1 MAYEVKAVRAV
12 WDPSLSIP
20 GTNRRGGW
28 RCPTGTRYGG
38 QITDRF
44 GRSCGWGV
52 ARRIANQI
60 SDIGQRLENVD
71 DARRGRR
78 IARRERR
85 ILARLNP
92 QGGGAGRLERGLRG
106 VADRLEAADTPSP
119 RGVRRRTVVARPP
132 SVDTPEVPR
141 ELTPAP
147 RPQRRRRAPNLRDS
161 EQRRMD
167 REIEQPGAPRTG
179 EAPVRPARRRQP
191 ARPRGEGN
199 LRESEQRRMDREI
212 EQPGA
217 PRTGE
222 APARRRRRAVVE
234 ATKKPKAP
242 TRQADENDPLVVA
255 QRDLNEA
262 QDMLRMLQQ
271 NSAAPQRIRRQRED
285 IIKLEEE
292 VRRLQPPRSVVEPKI
307 VKPRRPRAN
316 PDRNNIGD
324 LLDAESEER
333 RAVAGPK
340 RRKPKPEASP
350 ARPQPGNS
358 DNAANS
364 ERMRQARAD
373 RARGAGQRVNLNQV
387 LNDRDFEG
395 YVLNDV
401 IPNDRIMIIND
412 PANFPISATAQ
423 KNKRN
428 EAQQRIVAANA
439 RLERIEQAITRGELA
454 DNDFIER
461 RQDEEVSI
469 ARIKTA
475 IKDYRDAWQEVYDTN
490 LSGEPPAGASARG
503 GKQRTEDLLEEF
515 RNPPARIRKSILELP
530 DVPNIEYLGSPI
542 EISGENLEVP
552 DPQKLNSALRK
563 AQQAI
568 DAINDPLANPGE
580 LPRYS
585 AVRIGN
591 KLYVVLDS
599 DRIAREQNWDRGE
612 SRVGGLFGVERVV
625 RGRIQLG
632 QDPVDEPSNA
642 PTRRDIRDV
651 PDELKHVAPKMEAAK
666 FKKEDEDLIEEVLL
680 QMQDPKLLGELGL
693 LADQA
698 LFNQNEGR
706 QLAVR
711 NFQKELSRV
720 ADLIRANPDAD
731 VSALITEAKRKY
743 IGYVRPQGGVAGVRT
758 KLAELET
765 QLGAEFRL
773 MRSPLGNSPEA
784 KEIFRVAT
792 MKKIAQLQSDIGKYE
807 GHLQLI
813 EALGPEI
820 RKASERRK
828 QGFVFNPDATN
839 IPKPLPED
847 VAKKINDQINEAIE
861 RRQGKLAKYLK
872 QRHPNGGAPY
882 EDMTPVKWGRL
893 TAPEKAEYLKQAYS
907 HQRIEGKNGKLYRA
921 TATVSPQNGFQ
932 ISVTFDE
939 INANGEVVRAAIA
952 KSSRSVSVSQGIV
965 SQNTMFVTSKV
976 DRGADIQTIYN
987 QHAFLYLKQIGV
999 TKANVN
1005 AADDGQYVW
1014 ARVGFKR
1021 GSGLGNGDLQVLQ
1034 APLKFYE
1041 DFGPGGLINN
1051 EAEYARIKSILA
1063 QARGGKKYQ
1072 HQDII
1077 FALDDPTG
1085 DRARM
1090 EYVKQWFKA
1099 NLGFGGGTLS
1109 FAEQKIGQKL
1119 PKKPKIARPRIQVE
1133 PPRLA

>member
-1 MAYEVKAVRAV
+1 MLQNIADFKAKSFLTERNTSTMAYEVKAVRAL

-92 QGGGAGRLERGLRG
+92 DGAGAGRIEQGLRG
-106 VADRLEAADTPSP
+106 VAERLDGGDAPNP
-119 RGVRRRTVVARPP
+119 RGARRRTVVARPP
-132 SVDTPEVPR
+132 SVDAPDTPRVLAPARNDRNLLAAEPLNVLEEMR
-141 ELTPAP
+141 DELENATGGRDSDDYKRVMAELKRRNAVARPA
-147 RPQRRRRAPNLRDS
+147 RRRRAPNLRES
-161 EQRRMD
+161 EQRRME
-167 REIEQPGAPRTG
+167 REIDQPGAPRTG
-179 EAPVRPARRRQP
+179 EAPARPARERGNLLAAEPLNILEEMRDELENTTDGRDSDDYKRVIAELKRRNAPARPARRRRAVQ
-191 ARPRGEGN
+191 PRGEGN

-242 TRQADENDPLVVA
+242 KQQEENAVEKP
-255 QRDLNEA
+255 
-262 QDMLRMLQQ
+262 
-271 NSAAPQRIRRQRED
+271 I
-285 IIKLEEE
+285 
-292 VRRLQPPRSVVEPKI
+292 VEPKI
-307 VKPRRPRAN
+307 VKPRRPRKN
-316 PDRNNIGD
+316 PEGDIGAM
-324 LLDAESEER
+324 LDAESEQR
-333 RAVAGPK
+333 RVP
-340 RRKPKPEASP
+340 
-350 ARPQPGNS
+350 RPVPRGQS
-358 DNAANS
+358 DNAARS
-364 ERMRQARAD
+364 EEVRAN
-373 RARGAGQRVNLNQV
+373 RARKAARKVDLNQA
-387 LNDRDFEG
+387 LNDDNFQD
-395 YVLNDV
+395 YVVRDV
-401 IPNDRIMIIND
+401 IPNDRIMIVND
-412 PANFPISATAQ
+412 PANFPQTPVKKRDKRDEASAKITAS
-423 KNKRN
+423 
-428 EAQQRIVAANA
+428 NA
-439 RLERIEQAITRGELA
+439 RLERLQQAIERGEIS

-461 RQDEEVSI
+461 NGEKINI
-469 ARIKTA
+469 ARVKTY
-475 IKDYRDAWQEVYDTN
+475 IKDFRDSWQEILDANKDDVIA
-490 LSGEPPAGASARG
+490 PAP
-503 GKQRTEDLLEEF
+503 K
-515 RNPPARIRKSILELP
+515 I
-530 DVPNIEYLGSPI
+530 
-542 EISGENLEVP
+542 
-552 DPQKLNSALRK
+552 DP
-563 AQQAI
+563 I
-568 DAINDPLANPGE
+568 DAP
-580 LPRYS
+580 
-585 AVRIGN
+585 
-591 KLYVVLDS
+591 
-599 DRIAREQNWDRGE
+599 
-612 SRVGGLFGVERVV
+612 F
-625 RGRIQLG
+625 
-632 QDPVDEPSNA
+632 NA

-651 PDELKHVAPKMEAAK
+651 PDELKHVAPKMGAAK

-680 QMQDPKLLGELGL
+680 QMRDPKLLGQLGL
-693 LADQA
+693 AADQA

-720 ADLIRANPDAD
+720 ADLLRANPNAD
-731 VSALITEAKRKY
+731 VSALVSEAKRKY
-743 IGYVRPQGGVAGVRT
+743 IGYVRPQGGVAGART
-758 KLAELET
+758 RLAELET
-765 QLGAEFRL
+765 QLSAEFRL
-773 MRSPLGNSPEA
+773 MRSPLGNTPEV
-784 KEIFRVAT
+784 KEFNRVET

-807 GHLQLI
+807 GHIQLI

-847 VAKKINDQINEAIE
+847 VAKKINDQVNEAIE

-882 EDMTPVKWGRL
+882 EDMTPAKWGRL

-932 ISVTFDE
+932 VQVQFDE
-939 INANGEVVRAAIA
+939 INANGEVIRAKIA
-952 KSSRSVSVSQGIV
+952 TSSRSVSVSQGIV
-965 SQNTMFVTSKV
+965 SQNSMFVTSKI

-1021 GSGLGNGDLQVLQ
+1021 NYGLNNSDLQVLQ
-1034 APLKFYE
+1034 SPLKFYE
-1041 DFGPGGLINN
+1041 DFGAGGLINN
-1051 EAEYARIKSILA
+1051 DAEYARIKSILA
-1063 QARGGKKYQ
+1063 QARGGKQYQ

-1085 DRARM
+1085 DREKM

-1109 FAEQKIGQKL
+1109 FAEQKIGQKV
-1119 PKKPKIARPRIQVE
+1119 PKKAKTPRPRIRVE

>member
-1 MAYEVKAVRAV
+1 MLQNIVDFKAKSFLSEQNTSTMAYEVKAVRAM

-28 RCPTGTRYGG
+28 RCPVGTRYGG

-92 QGGGAGRLERGLRG
+92 QGGQAGRLERGLRG
-106 VADRLEAADTPSP
+106 VAERLDGGDTPSP
-119 RGVRRRTVVARPP
+119 RGARRRTVVARPP
-132 SVDTPEVPR
+132 SVDTPEAPR

-147 RPQRRRRAPNLRDS
+147 RPQRRRRAPNVRDS

-179 EAPVRPARRRQP
+179 EAPARPARRRQP
-191 ARPRGEGN
+191 ARPRGDGN
-199 LRESEQRRMDREI
+199 LRESEQRRMQREI

-242 TRQADENDPLVVA
+242 TRQAGETDPLAVA
-255 QRDLNEA
+255 ERDLNEA
-262 QDMLRMLQQ
+262 RDMLQMMRQ
-271 NSAAPQRIRRQRED
+271 NSAAPQGIRRQREK
-285 IIKLEEE
+285 IVKLEEE
-292 VRRLQPPRSVVEPKI
+292 VRRLKPPRSVVEPKA

-316 PDRNNIGD
+316 ADRNDIGA
-324 LLDAESEER
+324 LLDAESEQR
-333 RAVAGPK
+333 RIP
-340 RRKPKPEASP
+340 
-350 ARPQPGNS
+350 RPVPRGQS
-358 DNAANS
+358 DNAARS
-364 ERMRQARAD
+364 EEVRAEAV
-373 RARGAGQRVNLNQV
+373 RPQKIRHMNLNNV
-387 LNDRDFEG
+387 LNDETFVERINRDVLNARLRIINDPNNFPDINQTDQNPRSNALNLAERNILIHQAQLDRIQQAQNRG
-395 YVLNDV
+395 DLSPLDVVSGANEQMNVRELKEELNDV
-401 IPNDRIMIIND
+401 INAWKDVVKHNKPKTRKPVKGATPKPN
-412 PANFPISATAQ
+412 P
-423 KNKRN
+423 
-428 EAQQRIVAANA
+428 
-439 RLERIEQAITRGELA
+439 
-454 DNDFIER
+454 
-461 RQDEEVSI
+461 
-469 ARIKTA
+469 
-475 IKDYRDAWQEVYDTN
+475 
-490 LSGEPPAGASARG
+490 
-503 GKQRTEDLLEEF
+503 
-515 RNPPARIRKSILELP
+515 
-530 DVPNIEYLGSPI
+530 
-542 EISGENLEVP
+542 
-552 DPQKLNSALRK
+552 
-563 AQQAI
+563 I
-568 DAINDPLANPGE
+568 DA
-580 LPRYS
+580 
-585 AVRIGN
+585 
-591 KLYVVLDS
+591 
-599 DRIAREQNWDRGE
+599 
-612 SRVGGLFGVERVV
+612 
-625 RGRIQLG
+625 
-632 QDPVDEPSNA
+632 PSNA
-642 PTRRDIRDV
+642 PTRRDVRDV
-651 PDELKHVAPKMEAAK
+651 PDELKHIAPKMEAAK

-680 QMQDPKLLGELGL
+680 QMRDPKLLGELGL

-731 VSALITEAKRKY
+731 VSALVSEAKRKY
-743 IGYVRPQGGVAGVRT
+743 IGYARPQGGVAGVRT

-784 KEIFRVAT
+784 KEISRVAT

-828 QGFVFNPDATN
+828 QGFIFNPDATN

-847 VAKKINDQINEAIE
+847 VAKKINDQVNEAIE

-893 TAPEKAEYLKQAYS
+893 TAQEKAEYLKQAYS

-939 INANGEVVRAAIA
+939 INANGEVLRAAIA
-952 KSSRSVSVSQGIV
+952 KSSRSVSVSQGTV
-965 SQNTMFVTSKV
+965 SQNTMFVTSKI

-999 TKANVN
+999 TKAKVN

-1021 GSGLGNGDLQVLQ
+1021 SFGLGNRDLQVLQ

-1041 DFGPGGLINN
+1041 DFGAGGLINN
-1051 EAEYARIKSILA
+1051 DAEYARIKSILA
-1063 QARGGKKYQ
+1063 QARGGKQYQ

-1085 DRARM
+1085 DRAKM

>member
-1 MAYEVKAVRAV
+1 MLQNIADFKAKSFLSERNTSTIAYEVKAVRAM

-92 QGGGAGRLERGLRG
+92 QGGGAGRLEQGLRG
-106 VADRLEAADTPSP
+106 IAERLDGGNAPSP
-119 RGVRRRTVVARPP
+119 RGARRRTVVARPP
-132 SVDTPEVPR
+132 SVDTPEAPR

-147 RPQRRRRAPNLRDS
+147 RPQRRRQAPARPAREEANLLAAEPLEVLEEMRDELENATGGRDS
-161 EQRRMD
+161 DDYKRVMAELRR
-167 REIEQPGAPRTG
+167 RNAP
-179 EAPVRPARRRQP
+179 ARPARRRQP

-199 LRESEQRRMDREI
+199 LRESEQRRMQREI

-242 TRQADENDPLVVA
+242 TRQANETDPLAVA
-255 QRDLNEA
+255 ERDLNEA
-262 QDMLRMLQQ
+262 RDMLQMMRQ
-271 NSAAPQRIRRQRED
+271 NSAAPQAIRRQREK
-285 IIKLEEE
+285 IVKLEEE
-292 VRRLQPPRSVVEPKI
+292 VRRLQPPRASVEPKV

-350 ARPQPGNS
+350 ARPRPGNS

-401 IPNDRIMIIND
+401 MPNDRMMIIND
-412 PANFPISATAQ
+412 PANFPPIGAGRGPKLVEAAQ
-423 KNKRN
+423 K
-428 EAQQRIVAANA
+428 IVAADA
-439 RLERIEQAITRGELA
+439 RIARIEQAIARGELS

-461 RQDEEVSI
+461 RQDEEINI
-469 ARIKTA
+469 ARIKTY
-475 IKDYRDAWQEVYDTN
+475 IKDYRDAWQEIYDANRT
-490 LSGEPPAGASARG
+490 GEPPVDA
-503 GKQRTEDLLEEF
+503 
-515 RNPPARIRKSILELP
+515 P
-530 DVPNIEYLGSPI
+530 SP
-542 EISGENLEVP
+542 
-552 DPQKLNSALRK
+552 
-563 AQQAI
+563 
-568 DAINDPLANPGE
+568 
-580 LPRYS
+580 
-585 AVRIGN
+585 
-591 KLYVVLDS
+591 
-599 DRIAREQNWDRGE
+599 
-612 SRVGGLFGVERVV
+612 
-625 RGRIQLG
+625 
-632 QDPVDEPSNA
+632 
-642 PTRRDIRDV
+642 RDIRDV
-651 PDELKHVAPKMEAAK
+651 PDELKHVPPKMEAAK
-666 FKKEDEDLIEEVLL
+666 FKKENEDLIEEVLL
-680 QMQDPKLLGELGL
+680 QMQDPKLLGQLGL

-720 ADLIRANPDAD
+720 ADLLRANPDAD
-731 VSALITEAKRKY
+731 VSALVTEAKRKY

-765 QLGAEFRL
+765 QLSAEFRL
-773 MRSPLGNSPEA
+773 MRSPVGNTPEA
-784 KEIFRVAT
+784 KEFNRVET

-839 IPKPLPED
+839 IPRPLPED
-847 VAKKINDQINEAIE
+847 VAKKINDQVNEAIE

-882 EDMTPVKWGRL
+882 EDMTPAKWGRL
-893 TAPEKAEYLKQAYS
+893 TAPQKAEYLKQAYS

-939 INANGEVVRAAIA
+939 INANGEVIRAAIA
-952 KSSRSVSVSQGIV
+952 KSSRSVSVSQGMV
-965 SQNTMFVTSKV
+965 SQNTMFVTSKI

-999 TKANVN
+999 TKAMVN

-1021 GSGLGNGDLQVLQ
+1021 NYGLTDRDLQVLQ
-1034 APLKFYE
+1034 SPLKFYE
-1041 DFGPGGLINN
+1041 DFGAGGLINN
-1051 EAEYARIKSILA
+1051 DAEYARIKSILA
-1063 QARGGKKYQ
+1063 QARGGKQYQ

-1085 DRARM
+1085 DREKM

-1119 PKKPKIARPRIQVE
+1119 PKKAKIARPRIRVE

>member
-1 MAYEVKAVRAV
+1 MLQNIVDFKAKSFLSEQNTSTMAYEVKAVRAM

-28 RCPTGTRYGG
+28 RCPVGTRYGG

-92 QGGGAGRLERGLRG
+92 QGGQAGRLERGLRG
-106 VADRLEAADTPSP
+106 VAERLDGGDTPRP
-119 RGVRRRTVVARPP
+119 RGARRRTVVARPP
-132 SVDTPEVPR
+132 SVDTPEAPR

-147 RPQRRRRAPNLRDS
+147 RPQRRRRAPNVRDS

-179 EAPVRPARRRQP
+179 EAPARPARRRQP
-191 ARPRGEGN
+191 ARPRGDGN
-199 LRESEQRRMDREI
+199 LRESEQRRMQREI

-242 TRQADENDPLVVA
+242 TRQAGETDPLAVA
-255 QRDLNEA
+255 ERDLNEA
-262 QDMLRMLQQ
+262 RDMLQMMRQ
-271 NSAAPQRIRRQRED
+271 NSAAPQGIRRQREK
-285 IIKLEEE
+285 IVKLEEE
-292 VRRLQPPRSVVEPKI
+292 VRRLKPPRSVVEPKA

-316 PDRNNIGD
+316 ADRNDIGA
-324 LLDAESEER
+324 LLDAESEQR
-333 RAVAGPK
+333 RIP
-340 RRKPKPEASP
+340 
-350 ARPQPGNS
+350 RPVPRGQS
-358 DNAANS
+358 DNAARS
-364 ERMRQARAD
+364 EEVRAEAV
-373 RARGAGQRVNLNQV
+373 RPQKIRHMNLNNV
-387 LNDRDFEG
+387 LNDETFVERINRDVLNARLRIINDPNNFPDINQTDQNPRSNALNLAERNILIHQAQLDRIQQAQNRG
-395 YVLNDV
+395 DLSPLDVVSGANEQMNVRELKEELNDV
-401 IPNDRIMIIND
+401 INAWKDVVKHNKPKTRKPVKGATPKPN
-412 PANFPISATAQ
+412 P
-423 KNKRN
+423 
-428 EAQQRIVAANA
+428 
-439 RLERIEQAITRGELA
+439 
-454 DNDFIER
+454 
-461 RQDEEVSI
+461 
-469 ARIKTA
+469 
-475 IKDYRDAWQEVYDTN
+475 
-490 LSGEPPAGASARG
+490 
-503 GKQRTEDLLEEF
+503 
-515 RNPPARIRKSILELP
+515 
-530 DVPNIEYLGSPI
+530 
-542 EISGENLEVP
+542 
-552 DPQKLNSALRK
+552 
-563 AQQAI
+563 I
-568 DAINDPLANPGE
+568 DA
-580 LPRYS
+580 
-585 AVRIGN
+585 
-591 KLYVVLDS
+591 
-599 DRIAREQNWDRGE
+599 
-612 SRVGGLFGVERVV
+612 
-625 RGRIQLG
+625 
-632 QDPVDEPSNA
+632 PSNA
-642 PTRRDIRDV
+642 PTRRDVRDV
-651 PDELKHVAPKMEAAK
+651 PDELKHIAPKMEAAK

-680 QMQDPKLLGELGL
+680 QMRDPKLLGELGL

-731 VSALITEAKRKY
+731 VSALVSEAKRKY
-743 IGYVRPQGGVAGVRT
+743 IGYARPQGGVAGVRT

-784 KEIFRVAT
+784 KEISRVAT

-828 QGFVFNPDATN
+828 QGFIFNPDATN

-847 VAKKINDQINEAIE
+847 VAKKINDQVNEAIE

-893 TAPEKAEYLKQAYS
+893 TAQEKAEYLKQAYS

-939 INANGEVVRAAIA
+939 INANGEVLRAAIA
-952 KSSRSVSVSQGIV
+952 KSSRSVSVSQGTV
-965 SQNTMFVTSKV
+965 SQNTMFVTSKI

-999 TKANVN
+999 TKAKVN

-1021 GSGLGNGDLQVLQ
+1021 SFGLGNRDLQVLQ

-1041 DFGPGGLINN
+1041 DFGAGGLINN
-1051 EAEYARIKSILA
+1051 DAEYARIKSILA
-1063 QARGGKKYQ
+1063 QARGGKQYQ

-1085 DRARM
+1085 DRAKM

>member
-1 MAYEVKAVRAV
+1 M
-12 WDPSLSIP
+12 
-20 GTNRRGGW
+20 
-28 RCPTGTRYGG
+28 
-38 QITDRF
+38 Q
-44 GRSCGWGV
+44 
-52 ARRIANQI
+52 
-60 SDIGQRLENVD
+60 
-71 DARRGRR
+71 
-78 IARRERR
+78 
-85 ILARLNP
+85 
-92 QGGGAGRLERGLRG
+92 
-106 VADRLEAADTPSP
+106 
-119 RGVRRRTVVARPP
+119 
-132 SVDTPEVPR
+132 
-141 ELTPAP
+141 
-147 RPQRRRRAPNLRDS
+147 
-161 EQRRMD
+161 
-167 REIEQPGAPRTG
+167 
-179 EAPVRPARRRQP
+179 
-191 ARPRGEGN
+191 
-199 LRESEQRRMDREI
+199 REI

-242 TRQADENDPLVVA
+242 TRQANETDPLAVA
-255 QRDLNEA
+255 ERDLNEA
-262 QDMLRMLQQ
+262 RDMLQMMRQ
-271 NSAAPQRIRRQRED
+271 NSAAPQAIRRQREK
-285 IIKLEEE
+285 IVKLEEE
-292 VRRLQPPRSVVEPKI
+292 VRRLQPPRASVEPKV

-333 RAVAGPK
+333 RNAQPK
-340 RRKPKPEASP
+340 RRKP
-350 ARPQPGNS
+350 QPVNS

-373 RARGAGQRVNLNQV
+373 RARGAGQEVDIDRILQNPNKREFASWIENVV
-387 LNDRDFEG
+387 LTQQR
-395 YVLNDV
+395 LDV
-401 IPNDRIMIIND
+401 INNSD
-412 PANFPISATAQ
+412 NFPNGAIAMRNVAGMARMRVDAADMRLEKIQTAINRGEIGENDFV
-423 KNKRN
+423 K
-428 EAQQRIVAANA
+428 ANGEQITIA
-439 RLERIEQAITRGELA
+439 RLTTL
-454 DNDFIER
+454 
-461 RQDEEVSI
+461 
-469 ARIKTA
+469 
-475 IKDYRDAWQEVYDTN
+475 IKDHRDGWQEVRDAVESRPSIN
-490 LSGEPPAGASARG
+490 PNNAPAAKPKAPQ
-503 GKQRTEDLLEEF
+503 KTQDFLEEF
-515 RNPPARIRKSILELP
+515 RNPPARIRKSMLELP

-552 DPQKLNSALRK
+552 DPQKLNSALQK

-568 DAINDPLANPGE
+568 DQINDPLANPGE
-580 LPRYS
+580 APRYS
-585 AVRIGN
+585 AVRLGN
-591 KLYVVLDS
+591 KIYVVLDS

-625 RGRIQLG
+625 RGRIQMG
-632 QDPVDEPSNA
+632 QDSVDKPSNS

-666 FKKEDEDLIEEVLL
+666 FKKENEDLIEEVLL
-680 QMQDPKLLGELGL
+680 QMQDPKLLGQLGL

-720 ADLIRANPDAD
+720 ADLLRANPDAD
-731 VSALITEAKRKY
+731 VSALVTEAKRKY

-758 KLAELET
+758 KLTELET
-765 QLGAEFRL
+765 QLSAEFRL
-773 MRSPLGNSPEA
+773 MRSPLGNTPEA
-784 KEIFRVAT
+784 KEFNRVET

-839 IPKPLPED
+839 IPRPLPED
-847 VAKKINDQINEAIE
+847 VAKKINDQVNEAIE

-893 TAPEKAEYLKQAYS
+893 TAPQKAEYLKQAYS

-939 INANGEVVRAAIA
+939 INANGEVIRAAIA
-952 KSSRSVSVSQGIV
+952 KSSRSVSVSQGMV
-965 SQNTMFVTSKV
+965 SQNTMFVTSKI

-999 TKANVN
+999 TKAMVN

-1021 GSGLGNGDLQVLQ
+1021 NYGLADRDLQVLQ
-1034 APLKFYE
+1034 SPLKFYE
-1041 DFGPGGLINN
+1041 DFGAGGLINN
-1051 EAEYARIKSILA
+1051 DAEYARIKSILA
-1063 QARGGKKYQ
+1063 QARGGKQYQ

-1085 DRARM
+1085 DREKM

-1119 PKKPKIARPRIQVE
+1119 PKKPKIARPRIRVE